1 MVLCSIIMWKW
12 GENHNTNANMT
23 GQAIHNKRPISGV
36 LCHLFKGPVYLD
48 PVVRMGEETLKDVEL
63 RDHLTITVTVL

>member
-1 MVLCSIIMWKW
+1 
-12 GENHNTNANMT
+12 MT
-23 GQAIHNKRPISGV
+23 GQAIHNNRPISGV

>member
-1 MVLCSIIMWKW
+1 
-12 GENHNTNANMT
+12 MT
-23 GQAIHNKRPISGV
+23 GQAIHNNRPISGV
-36 LCHLFKGPVYLD
+36 LWLLSKGPVYLD